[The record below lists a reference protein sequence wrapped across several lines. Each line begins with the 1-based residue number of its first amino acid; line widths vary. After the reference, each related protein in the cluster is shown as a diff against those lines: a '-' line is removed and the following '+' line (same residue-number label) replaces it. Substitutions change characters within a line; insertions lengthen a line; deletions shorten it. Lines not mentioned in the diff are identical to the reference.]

1 MHENIPYVTV
11 AYMKAR
17 HTLLRLLGNVTSAG
31 WQVTLCDPI
40 WHVSSRSGEADYLRT
55 AIPVY
60 FTLLLLLT
68 VRLIKPVSV
77 FRNDNEFAHFCSNWH
92 SLACHVTSK
101 LWNDPPPTGK
111 SKGKRDDSLNF
122 STALLLSSIANVFT
136 NYKYRRTETWLWW
149 R

>member
-17 HTLLRLLGNVTSAG
+17 HTLLRLLGNVPSAG
-31 WQVTLCDPI
+31 WQVALCAPI

-60 FTLLLLLT
+60 FTLLLLLA

-101 LWNDPPPTGK
+101 LWNDSSRIRRVLVYTAIFEK
-111 SKGKRDDSLNF
+111 NMRN
-122 STALLLSSIANVFT
+122 STV
-136 NYKYRRTETWLWW
+136 NYLIPDWLTAVT
-149 R
+149 